1 MRKKKSQTCCEAT
14 RLCPW
19 KHYSSARSSMLS
31 FILELVA
38 LFTQAS
44 LELMLPTVCRMSRQ
58 SVQELHIIQSQ
69 RSSSLVAIFAR
80 PSVRESMMK
89 NSTFFSGSFMNTSR
103 AIAFDLRATHLSLQ
117 IISSLLA
124 FRARMEWRSRDV
136 IQGCARKLTPR
147 NFHAFVTVHVAS
159 QFWGRWLIYSVRAV
173 LINAFE

>member
-19 KHYSSARSSMLS
+19 KHYSAARSSMLS

-38 LFTQAS
+38 LLAPP
-44 LELMLPTVCRMSRQ
+44 ELMPPELMPPTVCRKSRQ

-69 RSSSLVAIFAR
+69 RSSSLAAIFAR

-89 NSTFFSGSFMNTSR
+89 NSTFFSGSLMNTSR

-124 FRARMEWRSRDV
+124 FRATME
-136 IQGCARKLTPR
+136 
-147 NFHAFVTVHVAS
+147 
-159 QFWGRWLIYSVRAV
+159 
-173 LINAFE
+173 